1 MAELQKDPMTRGDF
15 LGFGILGT
23 IVGALLT
30 IPPAAFILGP
40 VVDVNVRGKSDV
52 PDEWFRAGS
61 IGEIPAEEPKV
72 FTVEFPLNQV
82 YTEEQVREEG
92 VPTEEQTLDA
102 AVWTSWREEIGE
114 DGKAMHRIP
123 GFVESGLQPPLSQEQ
138 IKEAQESLNVLSSS
152 CAHLGCPV
160 RWIVKEDGGEFLCP
174 CHGGIYDINGA
185 YVGGPPPRGM
195 YRFTSE
201 VREDGYI
208 YVKHEFDVG
217 GDKGPQQPYV
227 I

>member
-1 MAELQKDPMTRGDF
+1 MTRGDF
-15 LGFGILGT
+15 LGFGVLGT

-40 VVDVNVRGKSDV
+40 VIDVNVRGKSDV
-52 PDEWFRAGS
+52 PDDWLKLGHV
-61 IGEIPAEEPKV
+61 GEVPLDEPKA

-82 YTEEQVREEG
+82 YSEKQVIEEG
-92 VPTEEQTLDA
+92 VDTQEQTLRN
-102 AVWTSWREEIGE
+102 AVWTSWK
-114 DGKAMHRIP
+114 DLKP
-123 GFVESGLQPPLSQEQ
+123 PSFVEGLVGSTAGISRQQAT
-138 IKEAQESLNVLSSS
+138 EAQDALNVLSSS

-160 RWIVKEDGGEFLCP
+160 RWLVKEDGGEFLCP

-195 YRFTSE
+195 YRYTYE

-208 YVKHEFDVG
+208 YVKHEFDDG
-217 GDKGPQQPYV
+217 GEKGPQKPFV

>member
-1 MAELQKDPMTRGDF
+1 MTRGDF

-23 IVGALLT
+23 VVGAILT
-30 IPPAAFILGP
+30 IPPVAFIMGP
-40 VVDVNVRGKSDV
+40 VIDVNVRGESDV
-52 PDEWFRAGS
+52 PDDWFRVGHIS
-61 IGEIPAEEPKV
+61 EVPTDEPKAFV
-72 FTVEFPLNQV
+72 VEFPLNQV
-82 YTEEQVREEG
+82 YSEEQVIEEG
-92 VPTEEQTLDA
+92 VPTQEQTLRN
-102 AVWTSWREEIGE
+102 AVWVSWK
-114 DGKAMHRIP
+114 DLKPP
-123 GFVESGLQPPLSQEQ
+123 GFVEGLAGTAGVSQQQAREVQ
-138 IKEAQESLNVLSSS
+138 DTLNVLSSS

-160 RWIVKEDGGEFLCP
+160 RWLVKEDGGEFLCP

-208 YVKHEFDVG
+208 YVKHEFDIG
-217 GDKGPQQPYV
+217 GDKGPQQPFV